1 MHSPASPRAHNPR
14 LPGFASAARTRA
26 NSVATTSGAS
36 VAIRQSSATR
46 SKEGMSELRHAFV
59 TPRVWLL
66 GAAYF
71 CIVCGIYIVS
81 FWLPTII
88 KQTGVAN
95 PLTIGLLTSV
105 PYIVAVI
112 AMIAVCAHADRT
124 KERRWHTALPAVAC
138 AVGLV
143 LTGAATG
150 NTLVALIGLT
160 LAAAGSSTAQ
170 ASFWTLP
177 SAFLGG
183 AAAAAGIAL
192 VNSLGNVAGFVS
204 TYVVGWLADLTHS
217 NSASLYLF
225 GGIRAG
231 WRGSDPDAPSL
242 GGQQI
247 AISWIRGAPCA
258 FEPGVH
264 GRQRAPQVQLRRTRR
279 SSALAASSVC
289 CFWRL
294 ARTRTAAC
302 STCSRAS
309 RSARSASPPMMQRRM
324 SECCCQMICG
334 MSAFSRSTAAMTRSI
349 FE

>member
-1 MHSPASPRAHNPR
+1 MTNMERRACPNC
-14 LPGFASAARTRA
+14 
-26 NSVATTSGAS
+26 
-36 VAIRQSSATR
+36 
-46 SKEGMSELRHAFV
+46 V
-59 TPRVWLL
+59 TPSSLPAFGCSARPI
-66 GAAYF
+66 F

-88 KQTGVAN
+88 RQTGVAN
-95 PLTIGLLTSV
+95 PPTIGLLTSV

-124 KERRWHTALPAVAC
+124 KEHRWHTALPAVAC

-217 NSASLYLF
+217 NSASFYLF
-225 GGIRAG
+225 GGIV
-231 WRGSDPDAPSL
+231 L
-242 GGQQI
+242 V
-247 AISWIRGAPCA
+247 GAVLTLMLPA
-258 FEPGVH
+258 
-264 GRQRAPQVQLRRTRR
+264 
-279 SSALAASSVC
+279 SAVNK
-289 CFWRL
+289 
-294 ARTRTAAC
+294 
-302 STCSRAS
+302 
-309 RSARSASPPMMQRRM
+309 
-324 SECCCQMICG
+324 
-334 MSAFSRSTAAMTRSI
+334 
-349 FE
+349 